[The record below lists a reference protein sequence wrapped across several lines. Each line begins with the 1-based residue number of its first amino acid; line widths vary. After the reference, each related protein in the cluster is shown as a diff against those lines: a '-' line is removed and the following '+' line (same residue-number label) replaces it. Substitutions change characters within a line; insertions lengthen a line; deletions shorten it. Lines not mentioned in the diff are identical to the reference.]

1 MRLKKDQSGQG
12 FFGKEQSLIN
22 RLAHGSDGHVG
33 HTHFWEHALSRRQ
46 FIRTAA
52 GTTGLVLSSG
62 LWRPTLAHASSS
74 GCVEPKPI
82 PGEFPPGSG
91 LHAFLPSDV
100 LGQITE
106 PSTIT
111 DFNGFIGQA
120 HVQGTGKD
128 NTDPPLLFDAD
139 VWFMQGVFIGVDG
152 RHHQGTFGF
161 V

>member
-1 MRLKKDQSGQG
+1 MRLKTIQAWQE
-12 FFGKEQSLIN
+12 FFGTGKSSVHGP
-22 RLAHGSDGHVG
+22 AHSSDGHASHSHV
-33 HTHFWEHALSRRQ
+33 WDHALSRRQ
-46 FIRTAA
+46 FILTAA
-52 GTTGLVLSSG
+52 GTTGLVFGAG
-62 LWRPTLAHASSS
+62 LWRSTLAHASAS
-74 GCVEPKPI
+74 GCIEPKPI

-91 LHAFLPSDV
+91 FHVFLPSDM

-128 NTDPPLLFDAD
+128 KTESPLLFDAD
-139 VWFMQGVFIGVDG
+139 VRFMQGVFIGVDG